1 MDESLGTAGIKLEH
15 VAISYPE
22 FSLDKIVSLSTCTL
36 YTVARTESNELFWW
50 GVLPFGQRKRLWEK
64 YKAKSKKPSRANSHN
79 ANSGGSQ
86 SSQQEITIG
95 TQVCMKNCPMYQPG
109 AIGFTVINGVPKV
122 GQLLNAA
129 WDLSTNCRF
138 KIITMPSPNNN
149 SNAGDL
155 RSGITHLSDV
165 KDIGKVNAANN
176 KTASTGSNSGTTT
189 KDTSKETADRLDMPP
204 PPSPASSTC
213 SDTGS
218 ASNKRQKRLAPK
230 EELEVKK
237 DEETWQLKDV
247 IFVEDV
253 RSVPVGRVLKVDGA
267 YAAVRFPTAKEK
279 NEKLAGTTATD
290 ESDVLADCRL
300 MKKDDLQVLKSTTTS
315 RIPDCFQ
322 KTPRR
327 IVLNSQLSNDN
338 INSSQLI
345 TFDIDT
351 KGIHAILKAGSKLH
365 YSVFNLN
372 GRQEQDS
379 VFPTDTTAF
388 LGTSQNNISLICTG
402 DSISSVTLLRDGN
415 NTIYPIAKDCLDAIK
430 DPQWA
435 DMPPIKCV
443 DAIPLCVPSLSGSS
457 SSSSNGG
464 TSGISKSFVAM
475 IVMATETQLLMS
487 RILRCDLEGVKHI
500 LAQLEGDLKLQ
511 AAGILS
517 ERIDGNRN
525 IFHACISICAPS
537 SNKDTE
543 NEITTTNSDNLN
555 VITGISTSNRPVS
568 IREVVRR
575 AIHRNIDSSAAEN
588 PPPPPPSEEANS
600 MPVVYWPPEYD
611 PGSEDDD
618 SMPGLNSLKSET
630 YVSEPTERRANAHL
644 ILSLLCEDATLQPY
658 LKQFLSTKDAHGQT
672 PFMLSVSVRAY
683 QAAITLLNTIMKI
696 SNGDTAVRDS
706 MVFPPGSS
714 ADHSPLYV
722 LCCND
727 TCSFTW
733 TGADHINQDIFECR
747 TCGLTGSLC
756 CCTECARVCHKGHD
770 CKLKKT
776 SPTAYCDCWE
786 KCKCKALIAGNQ
798 TKRFDLLT
806 RLVTDTDLVTKVNSR
821 GESILLFLIQTV
833 GRQTVEQRQY
843 RANSRIR
850 NSTSARKTP
859 SLDADSD
866 TPEHDL
872 EPPRFAR
879 KALDRLL
886 EDWASIRSMI
896 MTGAEQEQAQIKANS
911 MNQVFYDDSDNQSTY
926 LHAQSGTTLLDKFT
940 HSLFVRCSDDPL
952 NNLVK
957 TLVRELQNEAVS
969 GRIEEA
975 QKIARRFVRS
985 VARVFVILNIERG
998 HNADKQRTS
1007 SAQSRHIQAYR
1018 RVFSSLHKY
1027 AIEEL
1032 VEIADALIAPVRMGV
1047 VRPTMPFSIPSNSI
1061 DSLSNADE
1069 LFSVEPMAPSSNREN
1084 VPNIQT
1090 ASINVV
1096 DDNADVQG
1104 SEFVARVRVRLR
1116 DDANEEANTQ
1126 DDGEVSE
1133 QEDGD
1138 QLQNENR
1145 AEPDGQEMM
1154 RNEDGGA
1161 ENESDNEF
1169 NFNEAESD
1177 SDSDDNQSTQD
1188 AQRSVQ
1194 TGATAGSDT
1203 DDSNDSSQIDE
1214 GSDDNDS
1221 DDRSHEDLVF
1231 GEEQLERR
1239 SGNSGS
1245 QRNNLAPPSMQWAIR
1260 NRDTTRQSGVRL
1272 TNNSN
1277 VVFIDPT
1284 ALRRSTNSNAAV
1296 AAASQEPATMATT
1309 SSALAR
1315 AFAIVLRQISELLST
1330 LPDVI
1335 SNTGGSGHYL
1345 YMTYNEAVHLQVR
1358 FSFREYP
1365 VGFFYFY
1372 YFKIYPFH
1380 FLLRFMLNVDYALLW
1395 NGF

>member
-1 MDESLGTAGIKLEH
+1 MDESLGTAGNKLEH
-15 VAISYPE
+15 AAISYPE
-22 FSLDKIVSLSTCTL
+22 FLLDKIISLSTCTL

-64 YKAKSKKPSRANSHN
+64 YKAKAKKPSRLNSN
-79 ANSGGSQ
+79 NVGQGT
-86 SSQQEITIG
+86 QQEITVG

-109 AIGFTVINGVPKV
+109 AIGFTVVNGVPKV

-138 KIITMPSPNNN
+138 KIITMPSPNSSN
-149 SNAGDL
+149 SNVNDSRA
-155 RSGITHLSDV
+155 GITHLSDV
-165 KDIGKVNAANN
+165 KDIGKMNTSNN
-176 KTASTGSNSGTTT
+176 KMSASSGSGG
-189 KDTSKETADRLDMPP
+189 KDTNKETADRLDMPP

-218 ASNKRQKRLAPK
+218 ASNKRQKRMAPK
-230 EELEVKK
+230 EEPEIKK
-237 DEETWQLKDV
+237 DEESWQLKDV

-267 YAAVRFPTAKEK
+267 FAAVRFPLTKDKTDK
-279 NEKLAGTTATD
+279 NPTTE
-290 ESDVLADCRL
+290 ESDIWADCRL
-300 MKKDDLQVLKSTTTS
+300 MKKDDLQVLKSATTS

-327 IVLNSQLSNDN
+327 VVLNSQLSSDSVNN
-338 INSSQLI
+338 SQLI

-351 KGIHAILKAGSKLH
+351 KGIHAILKNGTKLH

-379 VFPTDTTAF
+379 VFPTDTNAF
-388 LGTSQNNISLICTG
+388 LGTSLNNVSLICTG

-435 DMPPIKCV
+435 DMPPIKCI

-464 TSGISKSFVAM
+464 SSGISKSFVAM

-487 RILRCDLEGVKHI
+487 RILRCDVEGVKHI
-500 LAQLEGDLKLQ
+500 LTQLDGDLKSQ
-511 AAGILS
+511 VSNILS

-525 IFHACISICAPS
+525 IFHACVSICSPS
-537 SNKDTE
+537 SNKDADSE
-543 NEITTTNSDNLN
+543 TTTSNSDNLN
-555 VITGISTSNRPVS
+555 VITGISATNRPVS
-568 IREVVRR
+568 IREVMRR
-575 AIHRNIDSSAAEN
+575 AIHRSIDSFAAEN

-618 SMPGLNSLKSET
+618 SMPGLNSFKSET
-630 YVSEPTERRANAHL
+630 YVSEPSERRTNAQL
-644 ILSLLCEDATLQPY
+644 ILSLLCESTALQPY
-658 LKQFLSTKDAHGQT
+658 LKQFLSTKDAHGHT
-672 PFMLSVSVRAY
+672 PFMLAVTVRAY
-683 QAAITLLNTIMKI
+683 QAGITIFNTIMKI
-696 SNGDTAVRDS
+696 SNADAVVRDS
-706 MVFPPGSS
+706 MVFPSGSG

-722 LCCND
+722 ICCND

-798 TKRFDLLT
+798 TKRFDLLC
-806 RLVTDTDLVTKVNSR
+806 RLVADTDLVTKVNSR

-833 GRQTVEQRQY
+833 GRQTIEQRQY
-843 RANSRIR
+843 RANSRVR
-850 NSTSARKTP
+850 SSTSARKTP

-879 KALDRLL
+879 KALDKLL
-886 EDWASIRSMI
+886 EDWASIRAMI
-896 MTGAEQEQAQIKANS
+896 MTGSEQEQTQIKANS

-940 HSLFVRCSDDPL
+940 HSLFVRCSDEPL
-952 NNLVK
+952 NNLVR
-957 TLVRELQNEAVS
+957 TLVRELQNDAVP
-969 GRIEEA
+969 GRMEEA

-985 VARVFVILNIERG
+985 VSRVFVIFSIERG
-998 HNADKQRTS
+998 NNSDKQRNSTT
-1007 SAQSRHIQAYR
+1007 QNRHIQAYR
-1018 RVFSSLHKY
+1018 RVFNSLQKY

-1047 VRPTMPFSIPSNSI
+1047 VRPTMPFSITQSSI
-1061 DSLSNADE
+1061 DSISTADE
-1069 LFSVEPMAPSSNREN
+1069 LFSVEPMAPSSARESTIG
-1084 VPNIQT
+1084 IQ
-1090 ASINVV
+1090 AAIVSVA
-1096 DDNADVQG
+1096 DDNVDVPG

-1116 DDANEEANTQ
+1116 DDANEEQNIQ

-1133 QEDGD
+1133 QEDNE

-1145 AEPDGQEMM
+1145 VEPDGQEQL

-1169 NFNEAESD
+1169 NFNEAETD

-1194 TGATAGSDT
+1194 TGATAGSDS
-1203 DDSNDSSQIDE
+1203 DDSNDSSQLEDD

-1239 SGNSGS
+1239 TGNSGS

-1330 LPDVI
+1330 LPEVI
-1335 SNTGGSGHYL
+1335 TNVGTGSHYL
-1345 YMTYNEAVHLQVR
+1345 YMSYNDAVQLQV
-1358 FSFREYP
+1358 
-1365 VGFFYFY
+1365 G
-1372 YFKIYPFH
+1372 
-1380 FLLRFMLNVDYALLW
+1380 
-1395 NGF
+1395 